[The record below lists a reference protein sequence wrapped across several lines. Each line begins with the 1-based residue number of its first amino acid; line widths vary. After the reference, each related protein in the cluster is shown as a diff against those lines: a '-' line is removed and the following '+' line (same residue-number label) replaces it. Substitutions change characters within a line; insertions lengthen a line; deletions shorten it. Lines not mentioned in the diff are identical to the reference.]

1 MLTGNLHK
9 AICLEDGSRVSVQNS
24 SFEQYE
30 VAVCAFNTDTHVAM
44 GFSRVDDSV
53 EVTAE
58 ICDDAGATLRNSEID
73 ADLIMGLFSNSFV
86 SASGVGAA
94 GVESW
99 YRNKEVLKQT
109 INMKQCMFLRG
120 PICYFIAVFPKRIA
134 KIEK

>member
-1 MLTGNLHK
+1 MLTGNLYK

-73 ADLIMGLFSNSFV
+73 ADLIMGLFSNSQGKITLENNSSRSTVEERRKARFPIPG
-86 SASGVGAA
+86 SDAAASILVCVAMGYSM
-94 GVESW
+94 E
-99 YRNKEVLKQT
+99 
-109 INMKQCMFLRG
+109 FLLTPR
-120 PICYFIAVFPKRIA
+120 
-134 KIEK
+134 